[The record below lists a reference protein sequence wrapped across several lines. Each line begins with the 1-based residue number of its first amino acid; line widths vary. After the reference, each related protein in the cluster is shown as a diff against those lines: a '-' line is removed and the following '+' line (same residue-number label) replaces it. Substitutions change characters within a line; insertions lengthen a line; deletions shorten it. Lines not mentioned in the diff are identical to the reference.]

1 MIGAIITVI
10 IILSLIW
17 LFVHTKPNEIMSYKN
32 ISICKTCGHK
42 KGILKCVR
50 CKI

>member
-1 MIGAIITVI
+1 MIAIIIIVI

-32 ISICKTCGHK
+32 ISTCAICGSK